1 MKICSEAGL
10 LPRVA
15 RRNVSSIDNCY
26 WTGNFDD
33 FDYSHLKLTLNW
45 AYHMKA
51 CAEEIQNECKTERS
65 TSWTMEKVTHCKES
79 TKKSATPWREKYVA
93 QSSKKSAMK
102 SSPSKVLR
110 VLLCECKGTPWEI
123 CHEEPLQECVLE
135 FNEVC
140 STEDDEECHNV
151 PAHPALNFIEAIP
164 AIQFW
169 KSCDCSST
177 IFSSWWATFL
187 LQRHQ
192 EGWETQHQINRTN
205 LSLPAVL
212 LNSSSNE
219 LSVG

>member
-51 CAEEIQNECKTERS
+51 CADETQNECKTERS

-102 SSPSKVLR
+102 SSPSKVL
-110 VLLCECKGTPWEI
+110 
-123 CHEEPLQECVLE
+123 Q
-135 FNEVC
+135 
-140 STEDDEECHNV
+140 
-151 PAHPALNFIEAIP
+151 
-164 AIQFW
+164 
-169 KSCDCSST
+169 
-177 IFSSWWATFL
+177 
-187 LQRHQ
+187 
-192 EGWETQHQINRTN
+192 
-205 LSLPAVL
+205 
-212 LNSSSNE
+212 SSSMWMQGHTMGN
-219 LSVG
+219 LLWGVTPIMRTLIQRSLQHWRRWRMSQCARPPSLKFYYSNTSNSVLKIMWL